1 MGGAAEVVFADM
13 DHDGA
18 SQNAS
23 RSMQSDHGIGLLR
36 LGDALGVGHD
46 VSEISDVAD
55 LAIRRSVLNLFRKRR
70 LVIASS
76 SKSKLLTLSGL

>member
-1 MGGAAEVVFADM
+1 MGGAAEVVFADV
-13 DHDGA
+13 DDDGA

-23 RSMQSDHGIGLLR
+23 RAVQGDHGVGPLR

-55 LAIRRSVLNLFRKRR
+55 LAIRRSVVNLLR
-70 LVIASS
+70 
-76 SKSKLLTLSGL
+76 GGD